1 MDHHR
6 AVDDEAVAV
15 RLQGQAIFADL
26 VVAQAQRAVVQ
37 RNCQQLE
44 LLAVKFQRWQL
55 AGRALG
61 IAAHHQLGV
70 HQGAVLVQLEG
81 QVGFIDQVLG
91 GLVIL
96 QMNDFRLFCT
106 HGNLV
111 G

>member
-1 MDHHR
+1 MQFQR
-6 AVDDEAVAV
+6 
-15 RLQGQAIFADL
+15 RQFAD
-26 VVAQAQRAVVQ
+26 
-37 RNCQQLE
+37 
-44 LLAVKFQRWQL
+44 
-55 AGRALG
+55 RALG

-70 HQGAVLVQLEG
+70 DQSAVLVQLEG

-96 QMNDFRLFCT
+96 QMNDFRLFGA